1 MSALADDLQRQHHP
15 RGPWTYTLKN
25 DEIIFGGAMVCTDG
39 NGEALEAADTA
50 GLRFV
55 GVNYGDRVDNSD
67 DGEKITVDGTQ
78 VFLATI
84 AAATDADLGKLVYAV
99 DDTTVGLAA
108 DVTNLVT
115 VGRIVGVKSATEVW
129 VDPWQSGTPTASPES
144 VSATSTNAIMSS
156 IVASDLPVASTVL
169 SASFSATPTSA
180 ELRAFTSIVNSILV
194 GASKLGVEAEK
205 VGDDARATIA
215 ALTTMGLF
223 E

>member
-1 MSALADDLQRQHHP
+1 MALSDDLQRERRP
-15 RGPWTYTLKN
+15 RGPWTYSLKN
-25 DEIIFGGAMVCTDG
+25 DAVIYSGAMVCRDS
-39 NGEALEAADTA
+39 NGEALPAADTA
-50 GLRFV
+50 GLQFL
-55 GVNYGDRVDNSD
+55 GVNYGDRVDNAD
-67 DGEKITVDGTQ
+67 DGLSVKVDNTQ
-78 VFLATI
+78 IFLADI
-84 AAATDADLGKLVYAV
+84 AAAAADDLGKLVYAV

-115 VGRIVGVKSATEVW
+115 VGRIVGIKSATQVW

-180 ELRAFTSIVNSILV
+180 ELRAFSSIVNSILA
-194 GASKLGVEAEK
+194 GASKIGTEGEK

-223 E
+223 T